1 MSIELKHVTKI
12 YDKRV
17 LAVDNASFRVEEGEY
32 ACILGPSGCGKTTLL
47 KLIAGLIEPTK
58 GEVLIRGIPSEKVP
72 PEDRGIA
79 MVFQNFAIFPHM
91 DVYDNVAFGPRLQ
104 HLDEDTV
111 EERVNWALELVHL
124 TEKADYMP
132 EELSAPEL
140 QRVGIARALAT
151 RSQILLLDE
160 PLGAL
165 DEKIQIEFRREIRHI
180 VKKLGLTCVHI
191 THNQEEAMEVADKII
206 LVRKGRIQ
214 QVGTPSEVYR
224 KPKRPFVANLLGETN
239 FLSGTVLEC
248 NDPCARINVPAL
260 GDIYGRTNRHLLAGD
275 RALISF
281 RHEHLL
287 PEQFYEEGDNI
298 FEGVIRDS
306 VFSGRF
312 KMYELI
318 LKSRDIIESK
328 TPILIDPNYKVGDKA
343 KFIVKREDIRVFKY
357 PENLNEELALE

>member
-1 MSIELKHVTKI
+1 MSVQLKNVTKI
-12 YDKRV
+12 YDKRI

-47 KLIAGLIEPTK
+47 KLIAGLITPTK
-58 GEVLIRGIPSEKVP
+58 GEILIRGVPAQEIP

-104 HLDEDTV
+104 HLNEDEV

-124 TEKADYMP
+124 EEKAEFMP
-132 EELSAPEL
+132 DELSAPEL

-165 DEKIQIEFRREIRHI
+165 DEKIQIEFRRDIRHI
-180 VKKLGLTCVHI
+180 VKKLGLTCIHI
-191 THNQEEAMEVADKII
+191 THNQEEALEVADKII

-214 QVGTPSEVYR
+214 QVGTPIEVY
-224 KPKRPFVANLLGETN
+224 KTPERPFVANFLGETN
-239 FLSGTVLEC
+239 FISGTVMEC
-248 NDPCARINVPAL
+248 NDHCARINVLAL
-260 GDIYGRTNRHLLAGD
+260 GDIYGRTRLNLPRGS

-287 PEQFYEEGDNI
+287 PIQFYEEGDNV
-298 FEGVIRDS
+298 FEGVIRDK

-312 KMYELI
+312 RMYELV
-318 LKSRDIIESK
+318 LDSKDIIETK
-328 TPILIDPNYKVGDKA
+328 TPILIDPDYKVGERV

-357 PENLNEELALE
+357 PENLSEELALE